1 MMPESAQIRGSHHC
15 IGTAR
20 IVADLIFEFVH
31 SQAIANGGMISAEE
45 ILSAKA
51 QFILSLPVGIDFF
64 ERINRECMHA
74 SGSVAPDP
82 FSRDNI
88 LSTLLSACGKGSAEY
103 AFKLQIER
111 CSPSWVSYF
120 FQGLSQVARK
130 NISEESWE
138 YLITAYVHAAEINKA
153 DMHVFDVI
161 ARNDVKATLSECIAP
176 LYKMLES
183 DEVAKSTSAEINDVI
198 ARNYNVTGP
207 SIVEIADD
215 QMRRFFTML
224 LKEMSFRLHPPVT
237 GGRTQFPDRILTNET
252 CLLYTSP
259 SPRDGLLSRM

>member
-1 MMPESAQIRGSHHC
+1 MSAISSEAGVLMMPESAQIRGSHHC

-20 IVADLIFEFVH
+20 MVADLIFEFVH
-31 SQAIANGGMISAEE
+31 SQAIANGGMISAED

-51 QFILSLPVGIDFF
+51 QFIVGLPVGIDVF

-103 AFKLQIER
+103 AFNLQIES
-111 CSPSWVSYF
+111 CGPSWLSCF

-130 NISEESWE
+130 NISEESWGD
-138 YLITAYVHAAEINKA
+138 LITAYVHAAEINKA
-153 DMHVFDVI
+153 NMHVFDVI
-161 ARNDVKATLSECIAP
+161 ARNDVKATLSDCIAP
-176 LYKMLES
+176 LYKMFES
-183 DEVAKSTSAEINDVI
+183 DEISKSTSVEINNVI
-198 ARNYNVTGP
+198 ARKYNVAGP
-207 SIVEIADD
+207 SIVEITDD
-215 QMRRFFTML
+215 QMKRFLTVL

-237 GGRTQFPDRILTNET
+237 GNQK
-252 CLLYTSP
+252 YAAS
-259 SPRDGLLSRM
+259 